1 LRIAL
6 AQINPVVGALKKNA
20 ALMANTYGEAL
31 SAGAGLVIFPE
42 LAVTGYPPMD
52 LLLYSGFLQQ
62 VERMVTAKLAP
73 LTAGGPAMLLG
84 APWRFG
90 GTLYNCAL
98 LLENGA
104 ITSVHRKTLLT
115 GCAGFDEHRHFAPS
129 PRQEAMQIG
138 GLTAAIAIGEEIWG
152 EHGFYPRQDGGP
164 DPVEELARLDAALL
178 IKLSA
183 SPYLYGKHAWHE
195 KTLARLAAKSK
206 TPIIYLN
213 QVGGNDTLI
222 FDGTSLVYNNRGEL
236 IRRAASFETDLLYV
250 ESEALF
256 APARQQLA
264 PLADNIET
272 IYRALRLGIKDY
284 MAKTG
289 FKSVVLGLSGGLD
302 SAVVAALAVDALG
315 PENVLGLLLPS
326 PYSSSHSVE
335 DAGELAGNLGIRK
348 RVIPIEK
355 PFEAFLDLCNPGGS
369 PLLDLAEE
377 NLQARIRGTLIM
389 LVANREGRLV
399 LTTSN
404 KSELSVGY
412 CTLYGDMAGALA
424 VLADIPKTM
433 VYDLAEYI
441 NRRQGKEIIPRR
453 TITKPPSAE
462 LRPDQKD
469 EDSLPPYRELDPIL
483 ELYLEKNMA
492 PEEIIAQGYNENTV
506 YKVVALV
513 DRSEYKRRQAAP
525 GLQVSSRAFG
535 AERRMPVA
543 RGYDYLEGKEE

>member
-1 LRIAL
+1 MRIAL

-20 ALMANTYGEAL
+20 ALMANTYGEAR

-90 GTLYNCAL
+90 GALYNCAL

-115 GCAGFDEHRHFAPS
+115 GCAGFDEHRYFAPS
-129 PRQEAMQIG
+129 PRQESMQIG

-164 DPVEELARLDAALL
+164 DPVDELARLDAALL

-195 KTLARLAAKSK
+195 KNLARLAAKSK

-236 IRRAASFETDLLYV
+236 ICRAASFETDLLYV
-250 ESEALF
+250 ESETLF
-256 APARQQLA
+256 APARHQLA
-264 PLADNIET
+264 PLADTLET
-272 IYRALRLGIKDY
+272 IYQALRLGIKDY
-284 MAKTG
+284 IAKTG

-483 ELYLEKNMA
+483 ELYLENNMA

-513 DRSEYKRRQAAP
+513 DRSEHKRRQAAP
-525 GLQVSSRAFG
+525 GLQVTSRAFG

>member
-1 LRIAL
+1 
-6 AQINPVVGALKKNA
+6 
-20 ALMANTYGEAL
+20 M
-31 SAGAGLVIFPE
+31 
-42 LAVTGYPPMD
+42 
-52 LLLYSGFLQQ
+52 
-62 VERMVTAKLAP
+62 
-73 LTAGGPAMLLG
+73 
-84 APWRFG
+84 
-90 GTLYNCAL
+90 
-98 LLENGA
+98 
-104 ITSVHRKTLLT
+104 
-115 GCAGFDEHRHFAPS
+115 
-129 PRQEAMQIG
+129 
-138 GLTAAIAIGEEIWG
+138 
-152 EHGFYPRQDGGP
+152 
-164 DPVEELARLDAALL
+164 
-178 IKLSA
+178 
-183 SPYLYGKHAWHE
+183 
-195 KTLARLAAKSK
+195 
-206 TPIIYLN
+206 
-213 QVGGNDTLI
+213 
-222 FDGTSLVYNNRGEL
+222 
-236 IRRAASFETDLLYV
+236 
-250 ESEALF
+250 
-256 APARQQLA
+256 
-264 PLADNIET
+264 
-272 IYRALRLGIKDY
+272 
-284 MAKTG
+284 
-289 FKSVVLGLSGGLD
+289 
-302 SAVVAALAVDALG
+302 
-315 PENVLGLLLPS
+315 
-326 PYSSSHSVE
+326 E

-513 DRSEYKRRQAAP
+513 DRPA
-525 GLQVSSRAFG
+525 
-535 AERRMPVA
+535 
-543 RGYDYLEGKEE
+543 